1 MDRVLVAWG
10 QRDSPAGTGIWV
22 FKRGKKVDE
31 LEMPQAVNGK
41 IKQLLVF
48 GTWIVGC
55 SSTSIEVWKAS
66 TLEHYTTLQSHGPGS
81 IFTGDVVNMPTYLNK
96 VFAGRQDGSVEI
108 WNINTGR
115 LLYTIHPEAS
125 DYGPVTALQPTPAL
139 SLLAIAY
146 ENGLVVFQDVRV
158 GKEVMKLNAGA
169 SSRTPVS
176 SMSFRTD
183 SLGAGDDGQE
193 SGVMAT
199 STRANGDV
207 TFWDLN
213 GGGRKTGVLRGA
225 HNPPSTAHGPVAGG
239 ISKIEFLVGQPVLLT
254 SGFDNALKSWIF
266 DETPFSPIPRILHS
280 RSGHAA
286 PVSALQFLP
295 SDADGA
301 DAGGKWLMSTSRDRS
316 FWGWSLRR
324 DGQSTELSQGNVR
337 KKAKKLGI
345 LSSGGASMDSS
356 MSLEDLK
363 APKITCIACSLNRD
377 GGVGAIPGEKAI
389 WAAAGKGKG
398 PTAAEKSG
406 MTGWESVVTGHEGD
420 NRART
425 WYWGRKRAGR
435 WAFETGDGANVTS
448 VAMSPCGTFA
458 LVGSAA
464 GGIDMFNLQSGLHR
478 QRFPARLTQKQA
490 KTLQLQGSGRKF
502 NGDFGDQPKKWSRG
516 QGKHTKAVTGIVVD
530 NLNKVVASSGGDGKV
545 KFWEFSTGLLLHEM
559 DWYPMTSI
567 TGVRH
572 HRPSDLIALSCDD
585 SSIRVVDM
593 ETRKLIRELWGCKGN
608 ITDFTFSN
616 DGQWVVA
623 ASADNI
629 VRVWD
634 LPTGHLI
641 DAMRLRSPCN
651 ALAFSNTGEYLA
663 TATEDNVGVHIWTNR
678 TLFTHMP
685 TRHISDAEIAE
696 LDAPTTSGEGGRN
709 LIDAAFEDEEPDLD
723 LEDDAA
729 PQADVDQLSSDML
742 TLSLVPKSRWQNL
755 LHLEVIRQRNK
766 PKEPLKA
773 PEKAP
778 FFLPSLQNSTP
789 GAGDPKAL
797 NITSKKD
804 TSTPSRISRR
814 TDPTSTNDTFTMLL
828 SQGYDSS
835 YLSQDSNPYTPF
847 LDHFSTLGPSAADL
861 AIRSLSPAEPYIELI
876 AFVHAL
882 TARLQEKRDFE
893 LVLAWMA
900 VFLRIHGVVVGEE
913 GSENVREAINA
924 FKAEM
929 ERERE
934 RVAGLVGFCAGVGSW
949 VRGTV

>member
-1 MDRVLVAWG
+1 
-10 QRDSPAGTGIWV
+10 
-22 FKRGKKVDE
+22 
-31 LEMPQAVNGK
+31 
-41 IKQLLVF
+41 
-48 GTWIVGC
+48 
-55 SSTSIEVWKAS
+55 
-66 TLEHYTTLQSHGPGS
+66 
-81 IFTGDVVNMPTYLNK
+81 
-96 VFAGRQDGSVEI
+96 
-108 WNINTGR
+108 
-115 LLYTIHPEAS
+115 
-125 DYGPVTALQPTPAL
+125 
-139 SLLAIAY
+139 
-146 ENGLVVFQDVRV
+146 
-158 GKEVMKLNAGA
+158 
-169 SSRTPVS
+169 
-176 SMSFRTD
+176 
-183 SLGAGDDGQE
+183 
-193 SGVMAT
+193 
-199 STRANGDV
+199 
-207 TFWDLN
+207 
-213 GGGRKTGVLRGA
+213 
-225 HNPPSTAHGPVAGG
+225 
-239 ISKIEFLVGQPVLLT
+239 
-254 SGFDNALKSWIF
+254 
-266 DETPFSPIPRILHS
+266 
-280 RSGHAA
+280 
-286 PVSALQFLP
+286 
-295 SDADGA
+295 
-301 DAGGKWLMSTSRDRS
+301 
-316 FWGWSLRR
+316 
-324 DGQSTELSQGNVR
+324 
-337 KKAKKLGI
+337 
-345 LSSGGASMDSS
+345 